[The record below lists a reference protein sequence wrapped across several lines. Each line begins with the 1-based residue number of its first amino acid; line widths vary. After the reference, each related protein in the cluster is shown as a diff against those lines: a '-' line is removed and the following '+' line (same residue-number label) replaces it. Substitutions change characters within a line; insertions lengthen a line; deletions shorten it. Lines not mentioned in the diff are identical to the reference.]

1 MESYKA
7 KTKNND
13 RAFVVI
19 GFVVIGITFLLYS
32 NIDDFSITDNSIAA
46 IERLL
51 PDLKKHDI
59 DYKLRR
65 LPSIGWMQ
73 SE

>member
-1 MESYKA
+1 MKYHINLSDSWS
-7 KTKNND
+7 TWV
-13 RAFVVI
+13 R
-19 GFVVIGITFLLYS
+19 LL
-32 NIDDFSITDNSIAA
+32 SIAT

-59 DYKLRR
+59 DYKFRR